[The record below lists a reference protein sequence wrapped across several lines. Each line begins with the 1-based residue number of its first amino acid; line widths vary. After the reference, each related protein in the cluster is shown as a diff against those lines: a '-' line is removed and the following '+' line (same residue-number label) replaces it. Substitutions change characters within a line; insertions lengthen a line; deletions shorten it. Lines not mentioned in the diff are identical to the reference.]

1 MTLFLTIS
9 SRRDFVSKFLLLLY
23 HARFI
28 EKSEKIYWSFFFL
41 SHRELVYTVVVVDLV
56 ISGRLPVIL
65 RLI

>member
-1 MTLFLTIS
+1 MTPFLPVP

-23 HARFI
+23 HVRFI
-28 EKSEKIYWSFFFL
+28 EKSEKIYRSFFFP
-41 SHRELVYTVVVVDLV
+41 HRELVYTVVVVDLV